1 MCRTEYEKNEVCWF
15 GVGEGI
21 IHAVGET
28 ERDRERQRERVG
40 LEDGCLWRR
49 IF

>member
-28 ERDRERQRERVG
+28 ERDRERWLCV
-40 LEDGCLWRR
+40 
-49 IF
+49 FA